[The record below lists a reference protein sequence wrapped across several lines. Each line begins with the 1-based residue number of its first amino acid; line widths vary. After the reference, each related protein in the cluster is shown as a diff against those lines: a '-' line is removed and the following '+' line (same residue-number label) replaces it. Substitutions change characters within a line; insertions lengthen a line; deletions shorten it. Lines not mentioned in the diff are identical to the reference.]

1 MESGAGPEVAL
12 KYQERGKNGR
22 ELVGLICPDPPSHGD
37 TEALTRKEGELKEI
51 EIRKKE
57 IGLRPSR
64 EEDHE
69 AGRPR
74 AHGSEERRWWRSKK
88 GMGEEE

>member
-1 MESGAGPEVAL
+1 MESGVGPEVAL

-22 ELVGLICPDPPSHGD
+22 ELVGLICPDPPNHGD

-69 AGRPR
+69 VGRAR
-74 AHGSEERRWWRSKK
+74 GSEERQRWRSKK